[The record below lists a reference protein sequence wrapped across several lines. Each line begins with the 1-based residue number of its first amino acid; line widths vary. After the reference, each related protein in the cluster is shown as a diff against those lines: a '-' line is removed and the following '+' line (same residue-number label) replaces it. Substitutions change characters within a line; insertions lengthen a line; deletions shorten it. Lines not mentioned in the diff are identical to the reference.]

1 MYQEVA
7 WFISLAS
14 IAVIAAV
21 FGLVIAGSSKRIDYR
36 EIQSR
41 GYSWRKRL
49 FLALVAAGIPITGW
63 TLVDLPYGAH
73 QEQGP
78 DAVHVKATGYQWYWK
93 LETSSAKAGQAVVFH
108 VETADVTHGFGIYDE
123 SMRLLAQTQ
132 AMPGYTNKLVYTFD
146 QPGTYQILCLEYC
159 GVAHHQMMAEFTVE
173 AAN

>member
-1 MYQEVA
+1 MYQEAA
-7 WFISLAS
+7 WFLSLGS

-21 FGLVIAGSSKRIDYR
+21 FGWVVAGSRDRVDYQQ
-36 EIQSR
+36 IQTG

-49 FLALVAAGIPITGW
+49 FLSLVAIGIPITGW

-73 QEQGP
+73 EKLGS
-78 DAVHVKATGYQWYWK
+78 DAVHVRATGYQWFWE
-93 LETSSAKAGQAVVFH
+93 LEKSSARVGQPVVFH

-132 AMPGYTNKLVYTFD
+132 AMPGYSNKLVYTFE
-146 QPGTYQILCLEYC
+146 QPGKYQILCLEYC
-159 GVAHHQMMAEFTVE
+159 GVAHHQMKAEFTVE